1 MQSRVDTHT
10 TSETLLIKRAKSHTD
25 KEKETLTYFKK
36 LSKLVKFLLLILV
49 QTAAAKEAVNTA
61 LGILVSLLVLNGQLN
76 FI

>member
-1 MQSRVDTHT
+1 MQSRVDTNT
-10 TSETLLIKRAKSHTD
+10 ISETLLIKRAKSHTD

-36 LSKLVKFLLLILV
+36 LSKLVKFLLILV

>member
-1 MQSRVDTHT
+1 MQSRVDTNT
-10 TSETLLIKRAKSHTD
+10 ISETLLIKRAKSNTD
-25 KEKETLTYFKK
+25 KEKEILTYFKK

-61 LGILVSLLVLNGQLN
+61 LGIHVSLLVLNGQLN